1 MDKLFNMTTM
11 VSVIVALAV
20 YFLVIAPMLV
30 KKETTAPATNSD
42 GTTARY

>member
-1 MDKLFNMTTM
+1 MDKLFNMTTF
-11 VSVIVALAV
+11 VTGLVVLLV
-20 YFLVIAPMLV
+20 YFMVVAPMLV